1 MTQYDP
7 RRHTISLDFKTY
19 QHLPSGI
26 RTNAD
31 LYRGVL
37 ILSPAKPTT
46 RLIWVVVGSL
56 GDRNVTT
63 SPRAG
68 SALTPLGNP
77 LQRGDDVI
85 GKATR
90 LHSRQHATESPK
102 ECTIPRWHCW
112 DAPLVMGGHSGG
124 APPQQYCIL
133 VYYLCCTPPPC
144 LVRLCLRTWYLNGCH
159 AEQILKP
166 RNEDRYEHA
175 DASTRRA
182 RSSLRVLVEVQKYE
196 CIPGTYHYYD

>member
-102 ECTIPRWHCW
+102 S
-112 DAPLVMGGHSGG
+112 APSRDGTAGMHPLSWEGTAGGHHPST
-124 APPQQYCIL
+124 YCIL
-133 VYYLCCTPPPC
+133 VYYYAVHPPSPHPR
-144 LVRLCLRTWYLNGCH
+144 VSYDFVFVPG
-159 AEQILKP
+159 ILMVAMPNK
-166 RNEDRYEHA
+166 
-175 DASTRRA
+175 S
-182 RSSLRVLVEVQKYE
+182 
-196 CIPGTYHYYD
+196 

>member
-124 APPQQYCIL
+124 APPQHVLHPCVLFYAVHPPSPHPRVSYDFVFVPGIL
-133 VYYLCCTPPPC
+133 MVAMP
-144 LVRLCLRTWYLNGCH
+144 N
-159 AEQILKP
+159 K
-166 RNEDRYEHA
+166 
-175 DASTRRA
+175 S
-182 RSSLRVLVEVQKYE
+182 
-196 CIPGTYHYYD
+196 